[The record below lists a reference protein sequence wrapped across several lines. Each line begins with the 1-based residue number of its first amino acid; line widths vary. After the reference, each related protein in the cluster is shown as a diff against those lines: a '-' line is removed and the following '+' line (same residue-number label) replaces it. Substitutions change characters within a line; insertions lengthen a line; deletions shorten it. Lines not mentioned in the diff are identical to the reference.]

1 MARRLQVILGVEEGV
16 GCASPANDAVEALA
30 LPSVVLDP
38 VTSGRTARLIG
49 SVFGLVFIM
58 VNAGMA
64 GSPWSWV
71 FRGAG
76 VVAATG
82 VGWALARRPETD
94 LEPRT
99 AAVRVYWWCVVA
111 EVVALFAG
119 TRLLDAN
126 GHGEYGV
133 AWVAFV
139 VGLHFLPFSWAWRH
153 PEFRWLGIALMT
165 LATIGAVLGVI
176 GAGDA
181 SIALVA
187 GVGSGFVLL
196 GYAGAGGRSAGSSSR
211 SVPGTGGAA

>member
-1 MARRLQVILGVEEGV
+1 M
-16 GCASPANDAVEALA
+16 
-30 LPSVVLDP
+30 
-38 VTSGRTARLIG
+38 
-49 SVFGLVFIM
+49 FIV

-71 FRGAG
+71 PRGAR

-82 VGWALARRPETD
+82 VGWALARQPDTE

-99 AAVRVYWWCVVA
+99 AAIRVYWWCVVA
-111 EVVALFAG
+111 DVVALFAG

-139 VGLHFLPFSWAWRH
+139 VGLHFLPFAWAWRH
-153 PEFRWLGIALMT
+153 PEFRWLGLALMT
-165 LATIGAVLGVI
+165 LAAIGAVLGLL

-187 GVGSGFVLL
+187 GVGSGFALL
-196 GYAGAGGRSAGSSSR
+196 GYAGAGGRTAGGER
-211 SVPGTGGAA
+211 RRHE